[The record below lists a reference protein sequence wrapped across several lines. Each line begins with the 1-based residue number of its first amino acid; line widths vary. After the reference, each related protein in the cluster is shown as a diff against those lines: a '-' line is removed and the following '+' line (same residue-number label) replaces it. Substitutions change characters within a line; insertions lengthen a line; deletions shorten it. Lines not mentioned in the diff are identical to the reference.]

1 MTQFIARISRHGRS
15 NPPPWRHSRRG
26 VTLIE
31 MIAVIAIL
39 AILAVVFLPSVTS
52 LSKASSRRAAV
63 TQTLSALD
71 QTRAMALS
79 KGNSFYFVLAD
90 TDTAWPEQYRGRSFA
105 IYEEIYNTTLN
116 RYDKFPATGFTQ
128 LPTGIAFKPDSAAT
142 TDTTATVYGAGRET
156 FYCAILGKDMS
167 LPCFKFNTLGG
178 VDEPTQPKF
187 AHLRLFEGYLG
198 PTGQPVVT
206 NASGVKGEEVLDV
219 SLATGRA
226 KREEP

>member
-1 MTQFIARISRHGRS
+1 
-15 NPPPWRHSRRG
+15 
-26 VTLIE
+26 

-52 LSKASSRRAAV
+52 LSKASSRRSAV

-90 TDTAWPEQYRGRSFA
+90 TDASWPEQYRGRSYA
-105 IYEEIYNTTLN
+105 IYEEVYNPTLN
-116 RYDKFPATGFTQ
+116 RYDKFPATGFTP
-128 LPTGIAFKPDSAAT
+128 LPTGITFKPDSATT
-142 TDTTATVYGAGRET
+142 TDTTATVFSGSKET
-156 FYCAILGKDMS
+156 FWCTLLGKDMT

-178 VDEPTQPKF
+178 VDEPTDPKF
-187 AHLRLFEGYLG
+187 AHLRLIEGYLG

-206 NASGVKGEEVLDV
+206 NSAGDKGEEILDV
-219 SLATGRA
+219 ALTTGRA
-226 KREEP
+226 KREEPTLGKQP